1 MAINLGVK
9 EGDAPKAGGID
20 INQIELISAISDE
33 LIRQVPGLTA
43 EPRLFNAVIAAANSI
58 VAEFAK
64 PIVKASQGM
73 GLMAWLASDDVGRS
87 SKFMAW
93 VLSGHLFPKPEFGY
107 PHDPDDLGRCIRL
120 IRAVPELAGSVHLMA
135 NSEYGKEWFAVAANW
150 SRWVEMYDDDENDL
164 GSRLYDEMHAAY
176 NE

>member
-43 EPRLFNAVIAAANSI
+43 EPRLFNSVIAAANSI

-120 IRAVPELAGSVHLMA
+120 VRAVPELAERVQVM
-135 NSEYGKEWFAVAANW
+135 SEHGKEWAAVAENW
-150 SRWVEMYDDDENDL
+150 DRWVELYDGEYGL
-164 GSRLYDEMHAAY
+164 TLYDEMKAAY
-176 NE
+176 GEE